1 MFRAFGIGDL
11 ADKAREDFTS
21 EDVGLSGFH
30 LSVCICY
37 AVRSRPRLWAPVPI
51 ECAHRVDI
59 HTYAQTKNRIQG
71 LKALAAFRAFARR
84 AVERLGDVTDPN
96 RLAGMMQGYA
106 ELIDSD
112 DTLRE
117 MAARVEVSLM

>member
-1 MFRAFGIGDL
+1 MLCAPAPASGR
-11 ADKAREDFTS
+11 
-21 EDVGLSGFH
+21 LS
-30 LSVCICY
+30 
-37 AVRSRPRLWAPVPI
+37 RSNALTVSTY
-51 ECAHRVDI
+51 I
-59 HTYAQTKNRIQG
+59 HTLKPKNRIQG

-84 AVERLGDVTDPN
+84 AAERLGDVTDPN